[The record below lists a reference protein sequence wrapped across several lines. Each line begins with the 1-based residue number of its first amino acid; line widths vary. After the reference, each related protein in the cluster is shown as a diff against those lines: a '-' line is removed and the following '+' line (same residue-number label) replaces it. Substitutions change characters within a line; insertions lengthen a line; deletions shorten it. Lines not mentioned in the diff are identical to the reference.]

1 MAATASAHPRKG
13 YVMAH
18 VEPRHLNGGD
28 VNIYLCGPPPRV
40 DAVRTWLG
48 EQSLTPE
55 NFYHEKFSRSGVIA
69 TIGKSG

>member
-48 EQSLTPE
+48 EQSLTPRISATK
-55 NFYHEKFSRSGVIA
+55 NSRGA
-69 TIGKSG
+69 A